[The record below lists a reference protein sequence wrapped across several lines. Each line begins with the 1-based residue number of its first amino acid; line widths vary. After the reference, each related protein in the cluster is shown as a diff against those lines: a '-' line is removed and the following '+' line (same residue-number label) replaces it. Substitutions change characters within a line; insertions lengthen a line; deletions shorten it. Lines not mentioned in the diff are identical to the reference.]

1 MAFSTWFAV
10 HQPGAAAQAT
20 ITKAAPGAGIRRV
33 VTGFTV
39 SIACGATAQTPVAA
53 ELLNGAAQIWV
64 GQLSAPINTCASITQ
79 SGLDL
84 AIDVNQTVTL
94 RFAAAGVAASLEAV
108 ALHGYDLQQV

>member
-1 MAFSTWFAV
+1 MAFSTWFST

-20 ITKAAPGAGIRRV
+20 ITKAAPGAGIRRI
-33 VTGFTV
+33 VTGFTC
-39 SIACGATAQTPVAA
+39 SIACGATAQTPVAV

-79 SGLDL
+79 TGLEL
-84 AIDVNQTVTL
+84 AIDGNQTVTL

-108 ALHGYDLQQV
+108 AMHGYDL